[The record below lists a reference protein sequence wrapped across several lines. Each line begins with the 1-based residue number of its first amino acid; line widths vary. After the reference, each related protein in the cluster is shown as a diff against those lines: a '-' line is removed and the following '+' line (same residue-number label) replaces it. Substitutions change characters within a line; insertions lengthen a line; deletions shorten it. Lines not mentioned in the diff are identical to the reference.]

1 MRKPVY
7 RLGCDIGGTFT
18 DFALVEVQTGTV
30 HLEKCLTTPDDP
42 GRAVL
47 EGLTRLTERVPGS
60 LQALTTLIHGTTLVI
75 NTLLEGKGARTALL
89 TTEGVRDVLE
99 MRREQRYDKYDLFQQ
114 FPPPLVPRDLR
125 FGVPERMH
133 ASGRVLRPLEPAA
146 VERLT
151 DELKAQ
157 GVESIAVCL
166 LHSYANP
173 EHERMVREIVAARA
187 PTSLI
192 SLSSEVLP
200 EIREYERFSTTAVN
214 AYVQPRVARYL
225 SDLDARLR
233 RAGFAGQV
241 YLLSSE
247 GGLTSVETARR
258 LPVRIV
264 ESGPAGGVIA
274 TQRWSREVGVNDFVS
289 FDMGGTTAKIC
300 VVTRGRAALAAD
312 YEVARVERFKRGS
325 GYPIQVPTV
334 DLLEAGAG
342 GGSIA
347 HLNRMG
353 LLQVGPESAGANPG
367 PACYGLGSDQPT
379 VTDADLILGYLD
391 PGFFLGGRMRL
402 DRQASVNALEL
413 HVGKPLKRT
422 AVEAAWGVFDLVN
435 ENMAAAARAY
445 LLERGQDP
453 TCLPIFAYGGAGPV
467 HAYRV
472 AQKLGT
478 PALVIPP
485 ATGAL
490 SAIGFLV
497 AEPAIMVSQTHKVRL
512 SRVDWETITH
522 TYDVLRKQAVELL
535 PRGFAGTLSMTLG
548 ADMRYVG
555 QGYSIEVI
563 FRDAVP
569 GDLTAERVTEAFTEA
584 YRTMYGRTYDD
595 SELEFLNLRL
605 RVSLPPPE
613 IPFSAEA
620 ASGENA
626 LKGHR
631 QAYFPERG
639 GYISCPV
646 YDRYRLAAAQRLEG
660 PAIIEEAESTT
671 VIGRDAAVTV
681 HRSGTLWVDMKG
693 RI

>member
-1 MRKPVY
+1 
-7 RLGCDIGGTFT
+7 
-18 DFALVEVQTGTV
+18 VQTGAI

-47 EGLTRLTERVPGS
+47 EGLVRLVQKLPGS
-60 LQALTTLIHGTTLVI
+60 LETLTTLIHGTTLVI
-75 NTLLEGKGARTALL
+75 NTLLEGKGARTALI
-89 TTEGVRDVLE
+89 TSEGIRDVLE

-114 FPPPLVPRDLR
+114 FPPPLAPRHLR

-133 ASGRVLRPLEPAA
+133 ASGRVLKPLVIAA
-146 VERLT
+146 VEQVA
-151 DELKAQ
+151 DDLKAQ
-157 GVESIAVCL
+157 EVESVAVCL

-173 EHERMVREIVAARA
+173 AHERLIREIVTARA
-187 PTSLI
+187 PGLLI

-200 EIREYERFSTTAVN
+200 EIREYERFSTTVVN

-225 SDLDARLR
+225 SDLDVRLR
-233 RAGFAGQV
+233 SVGFTGEV

-274 TQRWSREVGVNDFVS
+274 TQHWSREVGVNDFVS
-289 FDMGGTTAKIC
+289 FDMGGTTAKVC
-300 VVTRGRAALAAD
+300 VVAKGRAALAAD

-325 GYPIQVPTV
+325 GIPIQVPTV
-334 DLLEAGAG
+334 DLLEVGAG

-391 PGFFLGGRMRL
+391 QDFFLGGRMRL
-402 DRQASVNALEL
+402 DRQASVNALER
-413 HVGKPLKRT
+413 HIGQPSGRA

-453 TCLPIFAYGGAGPV
+453 TSLPIFAYGGAGPV

-472 AQKLGT
+472 ARKLGT

-485 ATGAL
+485 GTGAL
-490 SAIGFLV
+490 SALGFLV

-512 SRVDWETITH
+512 SGVDWGSVAY
-522 TYDVLRKQAVELL
+522 TYEALRKQAVELL
-535 PRGFAGTLSMTLG
+535 PQGFTGTLSMTLG

-563 FRDAVP
+563 FRDVLP
-569 GDLTAERVTEAFTEA
+569 GELTAERVTEAFTAA
-584 YRTMYGRTYDD
+584 YRAMYGRTYDD

-613 IPFSAEA
+613 IPFGPRTA
-620 ASGENA
+620 AGQNA
-626 LKGHR
+626 LKGNR
-631 QAYFPERG
+631 QAYFPEGG

-646 YDRYRLAAAQRLEG
+646 YNRYRLAAGQRLEG

-671 VIGRDAAVTV
+671 VVGQDATVTV
-681 HRSGTLWVDMKG
+681 HSSGALWVDLKG
-693 RI
+693 RG